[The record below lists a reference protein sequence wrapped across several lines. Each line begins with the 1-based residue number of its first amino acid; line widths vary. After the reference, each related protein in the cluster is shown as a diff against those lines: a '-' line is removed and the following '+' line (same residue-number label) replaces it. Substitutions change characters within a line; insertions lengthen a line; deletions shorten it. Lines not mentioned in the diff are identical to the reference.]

1 MSIESIRNPYNDLRR
16 ERIIKRLKSIIKV
29 LLVLLSLL
37 LLFGCSKDSE
47 EDKLFTD
54 KTRSKKYTRADLIQ
68 KYNNGTIEH
77 IGVFYK
83 YSREK
88 GYQQAGFNS
97 ASKTCYKYSNYTA
110 FTVTN
115 ETSTNLE
122 GIGELPLN
130 RGTEIFIATTNDGSV
145 VNGTTG
151 ELVYYED
158 YYDIVDIWK
167 SLAVDNSCANLG
179 F

>member
-1 MSIESIRNPYNDLRR
+1 M
-16 ERIIKRLKSIIKV
+16 KK
-29 LLVLLSLL
+29 LLLLSLL
-37 LLFGCSKDSE
+37 VLFGCSKESE

-68 KYNNGTIEH
+68 KYNNGTIDY
-77 IGVFYK
+77 IGVFSK
-83 YSREK
+83 YSRDK
-88 GYQQAGFNS
+88 GFERAGFNS
-97 ASKTCYKYSNYTA
+97 ASKTCYKTSSYTS

-122 GIGELPLN
+122 GIGNLTLN

-145 VNGTTG
+145 VNGTSG

-158 YYDIVDIWK
+158 YYEIVNIWK
-167 SLAVDNSCANLG
+167 SLAVDNSCLNLG